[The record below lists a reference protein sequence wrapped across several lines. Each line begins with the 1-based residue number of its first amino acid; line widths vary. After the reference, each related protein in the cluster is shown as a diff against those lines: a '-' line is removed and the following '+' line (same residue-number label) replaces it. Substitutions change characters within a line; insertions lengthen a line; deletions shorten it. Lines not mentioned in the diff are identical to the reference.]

1 MKRLPGVR
9 ASERGF
15 TLIELLIVIAILG
28 LLASMLIPNL
38 LDAMQKAKQKKT
50 VADMRIV
57 GTALF
62 SWLTDEVGAAAAG
75 DDAVDNTVAMESYQD
90 HVKDLADM
98 RSLLMPQYVQEV
110 PSLDGWKNSYE
121 YYLNEA
127 EPLSREV
134 MMIRSRGLDNA
145 ADGDQYQAAS
155 FAPTDYAQDIVWA
168 DGFFVR
174 WPEGASIGA
183 PPEEPAP

>member
-1 MKRLPGVR
+1 MKTLPGVR

-28 LLASMLIPNL
+28 LLASMMIPNL

-57 GTALF
+57 GTAMF
-62 SWLTDEVGAAAAG
+62 SWLTDAVGAAAAG
-75 DDAVDNTVAMESYQD
+75 ADAADNTVAMASYQAN
-90 HVKDLADM
+90 VKDVAEL
-98 RSLLMPQYVQEV
+98 RVLLKPRYVQEV
-110 PSLDGWKNSYE
+110 PTLDGWKYPYE

-127 EPLSREV
+127 DPLAREV
-134 MMIRSRGLDNA
+134 MMIRSRGLDNT
-145 ADGDQYQAAS
+145 ADSDQYTQAPFS
-155 FAPTDYAQDIVWA
+155 PTDYNKDIVWA

>member
-1 MKRLPGVR
+1 MKTSPGVR

-75 DDAVDNTVAMESYQD
+75 ADNTVAMESYQD
-90 HVKDLADM
+90 HLKDIDELRA
-98 RSLLMPQYVQEV
+98 LLKPRYLQEV
-110 PSLDGWKNSYE
+110 PALDGWKFPYQ
-121 YYLNEA
+121 YYINEVDPSA
-127 EPLSREV
+127 REV
-134 MMIRSRGLDNA
+134 MMIRSRGLDNTPDA
-145 ADGDQYQAAS
+145 DQYTLAPFS
-155 FAPTDYAQDIVWA
+155 PTDYAKDIVWA

-174 WPEGASIGA
+174 WPEGASIA
-183 PPEEPAP
+183 APEENP